1 MHDEL
6 SGAVIELVGV
16 HRFDDAEFVGGFCEE
31 GETVTEPLAAL
42 AVLLEGV
49 LVSEHFWDALD
60 EGELFACEERGWAIA
75 AVESGE
81 VGFMIEE
88 FELAG
93 AACHVEVDDA
103 FGAGGE
109 VGRGGAEWLGG
120 VVAWGG
126 GGAGVGTGAEPEGG
140 ESERAVSEE
149 VPAGGG
155 EEEVAV
161 VHRFSG
167 SARSR
172 N

>member
-1 MHDEL
+1 
-6 SGAVIELVGV
+6 
-16 HRFDDAEFVGGFCEE
+16 
-31 GETVTEPLAAL
+31 
-42 AVLLEGV
+42 
-49 LVSEHFWDALD
+49 
-60 EGELFACEERGWAIA
+60 LFACEERGRAIA

-81 VGFMIEE
+81 VGFRIEE

-93 AACHVEVDDA
+93 AASHVEVDDA

-109 VGRGGAEWLGG
+109 VWRVGAQWLGG
-120 VVAWGG
+120 VVAGVC
-126 GGAGVGTGAEPEGG
+126 GGAGVGAGTEPESG
-140 ESERAVSEE
+140 EAERAVSEK